1 MRSSPSFVEGD
12 SVVPRRIPEAG
23 MEEAAEWRCLRTMY
37 IMKFIFKSMLKHSPL
52 MSDED
57 IIDA

>member
-1 MRSSPSFVEGD
+1 MREYNNIINNNKSSSNV
-12 SVVPRRIPEAG
+12 
-23 MEEAAEWRCLRTMY
+23 WRCLRTMY
-37 IMKFIFKSMLKHSPL
+37 IMKFIFKSMLKHSPV